1 MLAGHLPELI
11 ILLVVL
17 VVIIGGIA
25 AAIWFFG
32 LAVGR
37 GIARGQRDK

>member
-1 MLAGHLPELI
+1 MFLGHLPELI
-11 ILLVVL
+11 ILLVML
-17 VVIIGGIA
+17 VVIVGGIA

-37 GIARGQRDK
+37 GISRGQRNH